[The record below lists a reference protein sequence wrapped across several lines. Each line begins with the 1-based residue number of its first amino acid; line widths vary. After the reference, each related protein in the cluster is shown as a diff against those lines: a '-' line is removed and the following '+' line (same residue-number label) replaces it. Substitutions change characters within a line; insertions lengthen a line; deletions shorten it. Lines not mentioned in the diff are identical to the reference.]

1 MATVLYRGP
10 FREPCELEESEER
23 VSPRT
28 PYLALLAG
36 VGERA
41 PGIHLSSGDKSFN
54 GGDVTVRLRVLK
66 LQLRIAANNHCSR
79 FRSKQTLPD
88 CALFYE
94 FVKTK
99 NIDKDSMTLAT
110 TERQIQLN

>member
-10 FREPCELEESEER
+10 FREPCELGESEER
-23 VSPRT
+23 VSPWT

-54 GGDVTVRLRVLK
+54 GGDVTVRLRLLK
-66 LQLRIAANNHCSR
+66 LQLRI
-79 FRSKQTLPD
+79 RSKQTRTDHSL
-88 CALFYE
+88 LNE
-94 FVKTK
+94 FAETK
-99 NIDKDSMTLAT
+99 NIDQDPITLAT